1 MCGKISSMKIKVRP
15 IGIIKKYFTEHELEI
30 ADGLTPEQLIRDL
43 KIPGKLKM
51 VSFVNGKSI
60 PLKEKLKDGDEVILV
75 TLLSGG

>member
-1 MCGKISSMKIKVRP
+1 MKIKVRP
-15 IGIIKKYFTEHELEI
+15 VGVIRKYFTEHELET

-51 VSFVNGKSI
+51 VSIVNGKSI
-60 PLKEKLKDGDEVILV
+60 PLNEKMKDGDEVILV

>member
-1 MCGKISSMKIKVRP
+1 MKIKVRP
-15 IGIIKKYFTEHELEI
+15 VGVIRKYFTEHELET

-51 VSFVNGKSI
+51 VSIVNGKSLPI
-60 PLKEKLKDGDEVILV
+60 KEKLKDGDEVILV

>member
-1 MCGKISSMKIKVRP
+1 MKIKVRP
-15 IGIIKKYFTEHELEI
+15 VGVIRKYFTEHELET
-30 ADGLTPEQLIRDL
+30 ADGLTPELLIHDL

-51 VSFVNGKSI
+51 VSIVNGKSI

>member
-1 MCGKISSMKIKVRP
+1 
-15 IGIIKKYFTEHELEI
+15 LET

-51 VSFVNGKSI
+51 VSIVNGKSI

>member
-1 MCGKISSMKIKVRP
+1 MKIKVKP
-15 IGIIKKYFTEHELEI
+15 VGVIKKYFTEHELVT

-51 VSFVNGKSI
+51 VSIVNGKSI

>member
-1 MCGKISSMKIKVRP
+1 VYGRISCMKIKVRP
-15 IGIIKKYFTEHELEI
+15 VGIIRKYFTEHELET
-30 ADGLTPEQLIRDL
+30 ADGLTPEQLINAL

-51 VSFVNGKSI
+51 VSIVNGKSL

>member
-1 MCGKISSMKIKVRP
+1 MCGKVLSMKIKVRP
-15 IGIIKKYFTEHELEI
+15 VGVIKKYITEHELDT

-51 VSFVNGKSI
+51 VSIVNGKSL

>member
-1 MCGKISSMKIKVRP
+1 MKIKVKP
-15 IGIIKKYFTEHELEI
+15 IGVIKNYFTEHELET
-30 ADGLTPEQLIRDL
+30 ADGLTPEQLICNL

-51 VSFVNGKSI
+51 VSIVNGKSI

>member
-1 MCGKISSMKIKVRP
+1 MKIKVRP
-15 IGIIKKYFTEHELEI
+15 VGVIRKYFTEHELDA
-30 ADGLTPEQLIRDL
+30 ADGLTSEQLICDL

-51 VSFVNGKSI
+51 VSIVNGKSL

>member
-1 MCGKISSMKIKVRP
+1 MCGKVLSMKIKVRP
-15 IGIIKKYFTEHELEI
+15 VGVIKKYFTEHELDT

-51 VSFVNGKSI
+51 VSIVNGKSL